1 MFASQESQEGGM
13 KQLTLK
19 DKMARA
25 IARRKGE
32 VLLRA
37 DFEKLGSPA
46 QISRGLK
53 ALTEDGVI
61 VRLGYGVYAK
71 ARPSTLSGR
80 PVPRVTLDELAQE
93 ALTRMGVKVELG
105 RAAKE
110 YMEGKTTQI
119 PAWTTFNTG
128 GRRITRKI
136 GIGINKVRYE
146 NDYRSRA

>member
-1 MFASQESQEGGM
+1 M

-19 DKMARA
+19 DKMART
-25 IARRKGE
+25 IARRQGE
-32 VLLRA
+32 VVLRA

-46 QISRGLK
+46 QVSRVLK
-53 ALTEDGVI
+53 ALIEDGVI
-61 VRLGYGVYAK
+61 VRMGYGVYAK

-80 PVPRVTLDELAQE
+80 PVPRVSLAEIAQE
-93 ALTRMGVKVELG
+93 ALMRMGVQVELG

-110 YMEGKTTQI
+110 YMEGRTTQI

-136 GIGINKVRYE
+136 GIGANKVRYE
-146 NDYRSRA
+146 NNYRSRV

>member
-1 MFASQESQEGGM
+1 MN
-13 KQLTLK
+13 KLTLK
-19 DKMARA
+19 DKMARV
-25 IARRKGE
+25 IARQKGE
-32 VLLRA
+32 VVLRA
-37 DFEKLGSPA
+37 DFAALGSPA

-53 ALTEDGVI
+53 ALIEDGVI

-80 PVPRVTLDELAQE
+80 PVPRVPLGALAEE
-93 ALTRMGVKVELG
+93 ALKRMGVQAELG
-105 RAAKE
+105 RAAKA

-136 GIGINKVRYE
+136 GIGTNKVRYE